1 MAEIYWPFATTTVS
15 EWPGTRP
22 AGWAN
27 HVGTDFAIPQGT
39 PLKATMAGTVDIHWT
54 DGLGAWVIDII
65 NPDGTVVRNGHLSYM
80 AVADGEWVN
89 VGDYIGNTGGAGG
102 TAGAGLSTG
111 PHLHWEIRNN
121 TDWGAWGWYD
131 PRNLDIRSFA
141 ELSTPAP
148 SKPAVNAK
156 HARLYRKQDPM
167 IRYYEHANGK
177 GKPGWLVMGVTPNAL
192 VLSTQA
198 SANEAAA
205 DLGTKARKTSYEGFM
220 KYLRSANP
228 SKAQLD
234 AVSRG

>member
-89 VGDYIGNTGGAGG
+89 VGDYIGNTGGALG

-111 PHLHWEIRNN
+111 SHLHWEIRNN

-131 PRNLDIRSFA
+131 PRYLDIRSFA
-141 ELSTPAP
+141 VAG
-148 SKPAVNAK
+148 KPVVAAAK
-156 HARLYRKQDPM
+156 HAAPKRKGKKM
-167 IRYYEHANGK
+167 LFTYYKDAAGK
-177 GKPGWLVMGVTPNAL
+177 GQGRWAVFGPGFWLEIQTQKAANAI
-192 VLSTQA
+192 
-198 SANEAAA
+198 SAQLGAAA
-205 DLGTKARKTSYEGFM
+205 FVT
-220 KYLRSANP
+220 
-228 SKAQLD
+228 D
-234 AVSRG
+234 AGGWAKFKRASGA